1 MIKSEQ
7 PVIWRNGSETAS
19 VFHDFISKRSDRTMK
34 EKVIVASRLC
44 RQFEIDDVIVEAV
57 KNLELTVQEGEFIS
71 MGLRVQ
77 ERQPSLI

>member
-1 MIKSEQ
+1 
-7 PVIWRNGSETAS
+7 
-19 VFHDFISKRSDRTMK
+19 MK
-34 EKVIVASRLC
+34 ENVIVASRLC